1 MIDEH
6 HALIRETI
14 ELSRAAVAKGNEP
27 FGAVLVDE
35 NGEVV
40 LRVENSVYTQHDP
53 TNHAETNLVRLA
65 VAQFDAAFLK
75 GCTLYTSTEPC
86 AMCAG
91 AIYWS
96 EIGRVVFACSEK
108 RLGEIAGI
116 GLDVPCRSIFERG
129 AHPVEVVGPVLEEEA
144 AAVHLDYWEGRKHVH

>member
-1 MIDEH
+1 MMTEEH
-6 HALIRETI
+6 HAHIRETI
-14 ELSRAAVAKGNEP
+14 ALSRSAVEKGNEP
-27 FGAVLVDE
+27 FGALLVDA

-65 VAQFDAAFLK
+65 VAKFDADFLHD
-75 GCTLYTSTEPC
+75 CTLYTSTEPC

-108 RLGEIAGI
+108 KLGEIAGV

-129 AHPVEVVGPVLEEEA
+129 AHPVEVIGPVLEDEA
-144 AAVHLDYWEGRKHVH
+144 AAVHLTYWKKQ